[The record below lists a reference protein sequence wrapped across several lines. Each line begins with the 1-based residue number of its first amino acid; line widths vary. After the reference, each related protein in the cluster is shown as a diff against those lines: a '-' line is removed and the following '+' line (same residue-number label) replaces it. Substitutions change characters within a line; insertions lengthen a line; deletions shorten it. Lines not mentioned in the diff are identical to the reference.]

1 MKKLLTVMTMA
12 VLTAGT
18 LLMPAQSVTPA
29 AHAVQLSDSER
40 ELPFKAKHAYSTI
53 SQLSEAI
60 GPRIAGTAAE
70 KRVPY

>member
-1 MKKLLTVMTMA
+1 MKSFDCNNDGCFNCRNGSL
-12 VLTAGT
+12 AGT
-18 LLMPAQSVTPA
+18 ECHPA
-29 AHAVQLSDSER
+29 ARAVQISDSER
-40 ELPFKAKHAYSTI
+40 ELPFKGKRAYSTI